1 MVAEFR
7 FFSAL
12 IALLVLL
19 WPALGAAQA
28 PAACPAD
35 ATGLAD
41 GARLSCT
48 CAGGAS
54 GGVYGSIRYTADS
67 SICTAAVHAGKV
79 PAAGGTVDIVVGGAC
94 PAFPGTAA
102 NGVTTSSWSNY
113 DKSFG
118 FGATLPA
125 CATTAEAAK
134 PAAPSATGG
143 VQNCPSFVTQSD
155 KSKPGDSLT
164 CICDIAIDFNTG
176 AAYGT
181 DRYSNDSSICIAAK
195 HAGKLPQPGGMVTV
209 HVAEG
214 CGKLEG
220 TTRNGI
226 TTRSWSSTVPG
237 TITFVTPVPACAA
250 PHAAPATTAT
260 TPAPAGPGPMAALEA
275 RAQTYTTAL
284 PEPLPGWTPQPPAM
298 RVSNSA
304 MAGREVTAYRIY
316 RIGSHPAGLNSVTVS
331 IINNPD
337 GTPSYPVDLWTS
349 EAKRNEAGATML
361 KLNGRDAMETRR
373 AGGTTNETIK
383 SLYFLTKNNLFVS
396 VTWQEP
402 HMTRDKALEYVKAL
416 NFGKIEALVTK

>member
-7 FFSAL
+7 SFSVAV
-12 IALLVLL
+12 AFLVLL
-19 WPALGAAQA
+19 WPALASAQG

-41 GARLSCT
+41 GAKLSCN
-48 CAGGAS
+48 CAAGAS
-54 GGVYGSIRYTADS
+54 GAVYGSTRYTADS

-79 PAAGGTVDIVVGGAC
+79 PAAGGKVEIVVGGAC

-102 NGVTTSSWSNY
+102 NGVTTSGWSSY

-118 FGATLPA
+118 FGTTLPA
-125 CATTAEAAK
+125 CSTTAEAPK
-134 PAAPSATGG
+134 PVAPTTSSG
-143 VQNCPSFVTQSD
+143 VQNCPSFITQSD

-164 CICDIAIDFNTG
+164 CVCDIAIDFNTG

-195 HAGKLPQPGGMVTV
+195 HAGKLPQPGGSVTV

-237 TITFVTPVPACAA
+237 TIAFVTPVPACAA
-250 PHAAPATTAT
+250 PAAAPSTTAT
-260 TPAPAGPGPMAALEA
+260 APTPAGPGPMAALEA
-275 RAQTYTTAL
+275 RAQTYVAVL

-316 RIGSHPAGLNSVTVS
+316 RIGSHPTGLNSVSVS

-337 GTPSYPVDLWTS
+337 GTPSYPIELWNS

-361 KLNGRDAMETRR
+361 KLNGRDAMETKR
-373 AGGTTNETIK
+373 AGGTANETIR

-416 NFGKIEALVTK
+416 NFARIESLVSK